1 MKFVEKRKS
10 QEMKSKVIVLILRED
25 LPMWSLGTFGSDFRK
40 LKEGTETLMPNPKQ
54 KEASNESKKANPC
67 SYSILYK
74 GSFQK
79 LLSVFFR

>member
-1 MKFVEKRKS
+1 MPEN
-10 QEMKSKVIVLILRED
+10 EILKVTRNEIEGHSPHFKGN
-25 LPMWSLGTFGSDFRK
+25 LPMWSLGTFGSDFSK
-40 LKEGTETLMPNPKQ
+40 LKVGTKTLMPNPKP
-54 KEASNESKKANPC
+54 KTASNESKKANPC